1 MGRNALERQDA
12 IRSQEI
18 STGTISSLVIVCD
31 SKFDAVEKAFPE
43 TRAEEVRVSAAQDAQ
58 VLDLVSHNVP
68 DQYVEIARCVR
79 CHDNVTGTRIPFRG
93 LPVDDVEY
101 GVVLVSRHVHRLVG
115 VFPAR

>member
-1 MGRNALERQDA
+1 MGRNALERQDG

-31 SKFDAVEKAFPE
+31 SEFDAVEKAFPE
-43 TRAEEVRVSAAQDAQ
+43 TRAEEVRGSAAQDTQ

-79 CHDNVTGTRIPFRG
+79 CHDTVTGTRFPFRG
-93 LPVDDVEY
+93 LPVGDLADV
-101 GVVLVSRHVHRLVG
+101 VVLVSRQVHRWV
-115 VFPAR
+115 